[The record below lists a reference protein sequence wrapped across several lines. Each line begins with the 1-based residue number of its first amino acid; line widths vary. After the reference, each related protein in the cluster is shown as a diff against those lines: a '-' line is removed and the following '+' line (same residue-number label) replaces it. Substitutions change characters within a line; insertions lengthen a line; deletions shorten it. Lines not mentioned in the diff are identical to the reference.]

1 MSDLLH
7 AERQKLV
14 LLEDLVGTESQALKD
29 QTRVALVLKPV
40 QHPHTGTGKKT
51 RAQMTPPKKHFALQV
66 TSLYPRL
73 NVETNRG

>member
-7 AERQKLV
+7 AERQELV

-40 QHPHTGTGKKT
+40 QHPHTGTAKKIELKWHHLKNT
-51 RAQMTPPKKHFALQV
+51 LLSQ
-66 TSLYPRL
+66 
-73 NVETNRG
+73 